1 MKKTLVSFLLVTVAV
16 FGYHKFN
23 SQTAITESN
32 SLVLVNVEALS
43 YDEMPGWYVD
53 EIIKVY
59 DQDFGD
65 EDYFECCT
73 YTRVECF
80 KNGGLSKSCTSNES
94 TVCEYLLTK
103 DKAQHELEVEHD
115 DD

>member
-43 YDEMPGWYVD
+43 YGEFPGFLIVD
-53 EIIKVY
+53 DGSVY
-59 DQDFGD
+59 DQIFDD
-65 EDYFECCT
+65 EYFECCT
-73 YTRVECF
+73 YKKIDCYPNEGF
-80 KNGGLSKSCTSNES
+80 SKSCTSEES
-94 TVCEYLLTK
+94 TTCDYIKIEDREK
-103 DKAQHELEVEHD
+103 HELDVIHY
-115 DD
+115 